1 MSHVLAENYTVD
13 GMAACQLH
21 NIRCILQRSALG
33 EGMGEFWASFAGL
46 GKAGMACRGGEYL
59 GTYLEFV
66 KGHQPLFRASMR
78 SLRSFDIEGLY
89 RRTEGGVG
97 DDFGRR
103 GIDSSSDRRYLL

>member
-21 NIRCILQRSALG
+21 NIRCILQRSAPGRRCALWG
-33 EGMGEFWASFAGL
+33 TMRRTPSEGL
-46 GKAGMACRGGEYL
+46 GAVAPAVRPGG
-59 GTYLEFV
+59 
-66 KGHQPLFRASMR
+66 PA
-78 SLRSFDIEGLY
+78 
-89 RRTEGGVG
+89 EGGVG